1 MADTRV
7 APTAAPA
14 ADPDPLWDDWDTP
27 PRVPGMPELHLAG
40 FDGPMDLLL
49 DLAERQRIDLGQVS
63 MLQLA
68 EQFVAAMARLEQHV
82 ALERRADW
90 LVMAA
95 RLLLLRSR
103 LLFPSSPAAEQ
114 DAAGEPGLEGD
125 WLDQILAV
133 RAAATWL
140 ERRPQLGRDVFARPT
155 GRPNRVT
162 SYMALMEACLTVL
175 RGIEGKPG
183 NEVAVYVP
191 VLHGLFRVGDAI
203 ERIRLRLAAETDAV
217 ALERCLPTVAADAAN
232 RELKARSAVASTF
245 LGMLELVR
253 GGELQAKQ
261 AERFAPILVTTL
273 PLHRAAVTGSPPLG

>member
-1 MADTRV
+1 MAD
-7 APTAAPA
+7 AQAAETAAPA
-14 ADPDPLWDDWDTP
+14 RDPDPLWDNWDTP
-27 PRVPGMPELHLAG
+27 PRVPGIPELHLAG

-68 EQFVAAMARLEQHV
+68 EQFVAAMERLERHV

-103 LLFPSSPAAEQ
+103 LLFPTSPVAEQ
-114 DAAGEPGLEGD
+114 DAARDAGLEAD
-125 WLDQILAV
+125 RLDQMIAV

-140 ERRPQLGRDVFARPT
+140 ERRTQLGRDVFVRVI
-155 GRPNRVT
+155 GRSPRVA

-175 RGIEGKPG
+175 QGLDGQPG
-183 NEVAVYVP
+183 TEAAVYVP

-203 ERIRLRLAAETDAV
+203 ERIRRRLAADAEPV
-217 ALERCLPTVAADAAN
+217 AFERCLPTVAANAAN

-245 LGMLELVR
+245 LGMLELIR
-253 GGELQAKQ
+253 GGEAEAVQ
-261 AERFAPILVTTL
+261 AERFAPI
-273 PLHRAAVTGSPPLG
+273 AVQAVAQCFR